1 MGVFLCNYVVMTSS
15 ISDTGSSEVETLALR
30 LDGHETIWRE
40 RHEFI
45 NHRFDEIA
53 RTLGDLSRALERHD
67 REFER
72 VDRDFEKVYREFWFQ
87 RRILVVIGALV
98 VADFFGIDWAMIVEF
113 LKIVT

>member
-1 MGVFLCNYVVMTSS
+1 MTSS